1 MKKCKFCG
9 NDGIVKK
16 DGIAYYVACSNCGA
30 RTFNAETEKKAIA
43 MWNEMM
49 TEDKEGK

>member
-16 DGIAYYVACSNCGA
+16 NGIAYYVKCSNCGVM
-30 RTFNAETEKKAIA
+30 TYYTDTEKKAIA
-43 MWNEMM
+43 LWDEMM